1 MKVPS
6 IYTGKAQNAPEKNSL
21 AKTVC
26 LFFMCQLTMALIGLP
41 QNSHAHKRPT
51 LMARNA
57 QILAS
62 ADDAVSEQISSRQ
75 MYQTRFNFGVNLGSC
90 FLRELW
96 IFPSHFPQGTDTELE
111 AVTKA
116 YADNKDKA
124 RTDLEKFW
132 SSFMQDLDWDWLK
145 NNHVN
150 SVRIPIGYWNVNG
163 GSYTEGTRFAPYK
176 DVYKNSWLIL
186 KSKFIEP
193 AAKRGI
199 SVLVDLHGVP
209 GGANP
214 SSHNGEQSGRA
225 DFWTSPANQEVA
237 IKALEFIAQDLKIY
251 DNICGIQVVNEADFA
266 NDATVQ
272 KNFYRTALDVIRKQ
286 DKTVPV
292 VISDGWWP
300 NQWVEWIQDSQ
311 GDNFAG
317 LVVDHH
323 VYRCFA
329 PADTSKSAEKIISDL
344 NADVITNL
352 RNDGKGV
359 DFMVAEWSCVL
370 AQNSWK
376 QSGVSPNNNNN
387 DARKLQLVAEFGT
400 KQELLIEQRA
410 KGGSYFWTYKFE
422 SGNGGEWDFR
432 QQLGRSFRAPTVSVS
447 NDSTL
452 NKVRDTAVAHLASDL
467 AKDGFILA
475 WNDGL
480 LYARKGALIGRKQAV
495 KHARMLQRSKAKGT
509 TTVMSDWSDGYDK
522 GLQEL
527 EKTVRGN

>member
-1 MKVPS
+1 
-6 IYTGKAQNAPEKNSL
+6 
-21 AKTVC
+21 
-26 LFFMCQLTMALIGLP
+26 MALIGLP

-96 IFPSHFPQGTDTELE
+96 IFPSHFPKGTDTELE
-111 AVTKA
+111 ATW
-116 YADNKDKA
+116 
-124 RTDLEKFW
+124 R
-132 SSFMQDLDWDWLK
+132 SSGAHFMQDLDWDWLK

-323 VYRCFA
+323 VYRRDYQS
-329 PADTSKSAEKIISDL
+329 PK
-344 NADVITNL
+344 
-352 RNDGKGV
+352 RRKGV